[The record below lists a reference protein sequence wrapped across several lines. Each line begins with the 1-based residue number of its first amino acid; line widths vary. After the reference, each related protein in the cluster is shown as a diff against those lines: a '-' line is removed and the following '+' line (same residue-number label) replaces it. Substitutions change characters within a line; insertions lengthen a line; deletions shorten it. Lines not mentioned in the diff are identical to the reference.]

1 MFCLYCNTQ
10 YRAYFLNLKR
20 FDIRKDL
27 PEKIVKAFEI
37 VATGPDVTAF
47 NIARARDS
55 FTVSRET
62 DAHKRRVIKVADT
75 THVPIVA
82 SAPLNSQWKHDYAI
96 VRKFMAGRRAFHYSP
111 MCISRIAAR
120 FLAARRISAAGA
132 AVSLN
137 FHR

>member
-62 DAHKRRVIKVADT
+62 DAQATSNKSRRYHPRAY
-75 THVPIVA
+75 
-82 SAPLNSQWKHDYAI
+82 SR
-96 VRKFMAGRRAFHYSP
+96 VRTS
-111 MCISRIAAR
+111 
-120 FLAARRISAAGA
+120 
-132 AVSLN
+132 
-137 FHR
+137 